1 MSIFSHQAGVN
12 TPTTDGNLTCF
23 PRKPEHA
30 AVRCCRCRLSG
41 PLQTKVNRNTTTES
55 TVMIVTYPT
64 TRVIHLEHSVN
75 RVLSPRVAPICHSPW
90 HSPGKGLQRSRKEL
104 PGSTAA
110 TTRLD
115 RFLEYNANQRRISS
129 QPNRLSI

>member
-1 MSIFSHQAGVN
+1 MSILSHQAGVN

-30 AVRCCRCRLSG
+30 AVAVDFFG
-41 PLQTKVNRNTTTES
+41 PLQTKVNRNTTTGS
-55 TVMIVTYPT
+55 TVKIVTCPT
-64 TRVIHLEHSVN
+64 TRVIHLEHGVN

-104 PGSTAA
+104 LGRTAA
-110 TTRLD
+110 TARLD
-115 RFLEYNANQRRISS
+115 RFLECDANQGRIGS